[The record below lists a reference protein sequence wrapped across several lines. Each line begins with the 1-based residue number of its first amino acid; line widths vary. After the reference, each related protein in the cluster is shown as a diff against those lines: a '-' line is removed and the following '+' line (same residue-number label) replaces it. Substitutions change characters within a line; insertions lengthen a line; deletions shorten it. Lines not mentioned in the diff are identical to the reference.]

1 MFTVCAT
8 CNDISHVK
16 YVLYFYISTFHIL
29 CEVLNMAVF
38 CSSMISFIP
47 GMLLRYCLSSFE
59 MVLVAPIIT
68 GITFDYTFRKVEFL
82 LKGLYILESSQ
93 LLDIPVSRNHP
104 IIIFIIIIV

>member
-1 MFTVCAT
+1 
-8 CNDISHVK
+8 
-16 YVLYFYISTFHIL
+16 
-29 CEVLNMAVF
+29 
-38 CSSMISFIP
+38 
-47 GMLLRYCLSSFE
+47 